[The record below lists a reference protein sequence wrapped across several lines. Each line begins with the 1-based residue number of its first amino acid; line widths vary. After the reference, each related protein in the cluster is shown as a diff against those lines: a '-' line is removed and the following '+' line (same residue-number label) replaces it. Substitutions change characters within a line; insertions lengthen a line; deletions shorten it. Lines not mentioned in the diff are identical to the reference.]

1 MKNYIEQKQ
10 TYLRDIKSCPKSEQ
24 CHYDDDCDG
33 TKSSSKYDSGHGC
46 PDQTDQA
53 NHTAIRLAIT
63 KRT

>member
-33 TKSSSKYDSGHGC
+33 TKSGSKYDSEHGC
-46 PDQTDQA
+46 PDEMA
-53 NHTAIRLAIT
+53 LRGPKSEALLI